1 MSYSRSKCH
10 RVTDKIR
17 FLLAKLHL
25 DDLAQRTTPKSIKT
39 ALADLPQGL
48 HVYDETY
55 HKVQKRINEQPS
67 NLRELAQRVIS
78 WLVNAQRELQVTE
91 LQHALAIEEGDRVLD
106 EDNITDADILT
117 TVCAGVVIV
126 DKDSGIIRFVHYT
139 AQEYFR
145 GLCDSW
151 IPHPTTEIAKTCL
164 RYLAFDTFSCGYFED
179 RDDSDDLQSKNVFLS
194 YASQFC
200 LSHMSGANTD
210 EVEIL
215 ALNFLGD
222 DRKVSCAAQSFSSSL
237 REEWGLRIGIYDIGE
252 GWVGAHLA
260 SLYGAVDV
268 LKLLS
273 RNGDTLSLKDSN
285 GRTPLWWAAWAGI
298 LDSVQYLTLQGHVD
312 PDEPDV
318 EGITPLLAASR
329 NGFADVVAFLA
340 ESDRVDIH
348 HRETRFDR
356 SAIEIAISSGHE
368 AVALKLVEKDPTIA
382 HSKDKFGRDVV
393 YLALLQ
399 RMARLIGACDGGDGP
414 VDDHRDNVGCTPLFE
429 AVDCHELETVQFL
442 LARGAKVNVKD
453 NHGQTPMMSA
463 AQSHCWPRDV
473 MEMMLAV
480 EDIPLEGVDN
490 QGRTALSYAA
500 GIGKVECVDYLLHK
514 GAQCDHADN
523 EGRTPLSWAAGADQ
537 LDSVRSLLAAGAR
550 LDCRDNQGRTPLL
563 WSTIFWAYH
572 GEYSAECL
580 NELIVHAANV
590 DETDNHGRT
599 MLSYATEQNTPVFV
613 KLLLSRGARCNMTD
627 NNARTPLSWAA
638 SNPYDNTMVFEALL
652 NSQGADIH
660 AADRLGRTPLSYAAQ
675 QGNPKIVRVLLRRG
689 ASRDGKDEQGRTP
702 LKWAELFKQR
712 AYYYEEEDDINER
725 LEVVRLLS
733 ASQETIDLDT
743 ETSLSPP
750 RHYLFRSPERQY
762 AYQHPH

>member
-1 MSYSRSKCH
+1 M
-10 RVTDKIR
+10 IR

-25 DDLAQRTTPKSIKT
+25 DDLAQRTTPRSIKT
-39 ALADLPQGL
+39 ALADLPKGL

-55 HKVQKRINEQPS
+55 HKVQTRINEQPR
-67 NLRELAQRVIS
+67 NLCELAQRVIS

-91 LQHALAIEEGDRVLD
+91 LQHALAIEEGDRELD

-117 TVCAGVVIV
+117 SVCAGVVIV

-151 IPHPTTEIAKTCL
+151 IPHPATEIAKTCL
-164 RYLAFDTFSCGYFED
+164 RHLAFDTFSGGYLDD
-179 RDDSDDLQSKNVFLS
+179 RDEFDDLQSKNVFLS

-200 LSHMSGANTD
+200 LSHMSAANTK
-210 EVEIL
+210 EVEDL
-215 ALNFLGD
+215 ALKFLGD
-222 DRKVSCAAQSFSSSL
+222 HRKVSCAAQSFSTSR
-237 REEWGLRIGIYDIGE
+237 REEWGLRRGMYDIGD

-273 RNGDTLSLKDSN
+273 RTGDTLSLKDSN
-285 GRTPLWWAAWAGI
+285 GRTPLWWAAWAGV

-312 PDEPDV
+312 SDEPDL
-318 EGITPLLAASR
+318 EGVTPLLAAAR
-329 NGFADVVAFLA
+329 NGFVEVVAFLA

-348 HRETRFDR
+348 HRDTRWNR
-356 SAIEIAISSGHE
+356 SAIEVAISSGHE
-368 AVALKLVEKDPTIA
+368 AVALKLVEKDPMIA

-393 YLALLQ
+393 YLALLE
-399 RMARLIGACDGGDGP
+399 RMTRLIDACDGGDGS
-414 VDDHRDNVGCTPLFE
+414 VDDHRDNTGCTPLHE
-429 AVDCHELETVQFL
+429 AVQCRNPETVQFL
-442 LARGAKVNVKD
+442 LDRGAKVNVKD
-453 NHGQTPMMSA
+453 DQGQTPMISA
-463 AQSHCWPRDV
+463 AQSNCWPRLV
-473 MEMMLAV
+473 IEKMLAV
-480 EDIPLEGVDN
+480 DDVPLDEVDN

-500 GIGKVECVDYLLHK
+500 GFGEVECVDYLLQR

-523 EGRTPLSWAAGADQ
+523 EGRTPLSWAAGADR
-537 LDSVRSLLAAGAR
+537 LDCVRSLRAAGAR
-550 LDCRDNQGRTPLL
+550 LDCRDSQGRTPLL

-572 GEYSAECL
+572 GEYTAECL
-580 NELIVHAANV
+580 NELIVHAANI
-590 DETDNHGRT
+590 DEIDDHGRT
-599 MLSYATEQNTPVFV
+599 MLSYATEQNTPDFV
-613 KLLLSRGARCNMTD
+613 KLLLSRGARCDITD

-638 SNPYDNTMVFEALL
+638 SNPYDNAMILEALL

-660 AADRLGRTPLSYAAQ
+660 EADRLGRTPLSYAAQ
-675 QGNPKIVRVLLRRG
+675 QGNPEIVRVLLRRG
-689 ASRDGKDEQGRTP
+689 ASRDGKDEQGRTS

-733 ASQETIDLDT
+733 ASEETINLDT
-743 ETSLSPP
+743 EKSHSSP
-750 RHYLFRSPERQY
+750 RHYLFRSSERQY